1 MSLSQASL
9 AFLVQM
15 AFGSMLTFVV
25 NDRAALGP
33 KYFKFS
39 GWILAGLYGLALTFV
54 LPLLG
59 ADDATAQQTSLAFC
73 VIIALLGMVAFSSI
87 SGWDR
92 PRLESALLFTSLA
105 AGGVAVWAA
114 SIHWQQ
120 AAGIDLA
127 GGEHALVIGG
137 AFGSALVLGFST
149 WGMTLGH
156 FYLVDQ
162 GLDIAHL
169 RKLVAPLPYMLG
181 GKALLS
187 GAALWLMWDR
197 VLGGAGSLTNLI
209 DYHPDRML
217 DVVNVW
223 ARIPV
228 GLLVPLGMALM
239 TMVTV
244 RMRKTQPAT
253 GILYAMCTTVY
264 LGDLMGKML
273 EGATGVPL

>member
-1 MSLSQASL
+1 MALGSL
-9 AFLVQM
+9 
-15 AFGSMLTFVV
+15 LTFVV
-25 NDRAALGP
+25 NDRAAIGP

-59 ADDATAQQTSLAFC
+59 ATDATPTQ
-73 VIIALLGMVAFSSI
+73 ALLGWSVAAALVSVLAFSSVA
-87 SGWDR
+87 GWDR
-92 PRLESALLFTSLA
+92 PGLERAFLWTSLVAGA
-105 AGGVAVWAA
+105 AAVLAA
-114 SIHWQQ
+114 SVHWQ
-120 AAGIDLA
+120 ASAGMQLS
-127 GGEHALVIGG
+127 GTETGLVIAG
-137 AFGSALVLGFST
+137 AFGSALVLGFTT

-162 GLDIAHL
+162 GLDIRHL
-169 RKLVAPLPYMLG
+169 ARLVRPLP
-181 GKALLS
+181 ALLLLKAAIS
-187 GAALWLMWDR
+187 GAALWFMWKR
-197 VLGGAGSLTNLI
+197 VLGGAASLGEVI
-209 DYHPDRML
+209 DYHPERML

-223 ARIPV
+223 TRIPV

-239 TMVTV
+239 TLVTV

-253 GILYAMCTTVY
+253 GILYAMCCTVY

>member
-59 ADDATAQQTSLAFC
+59 ADGASATQS
-73 VIIALLGMVAFSSI
+73 ALGWSVVAALVGMLAFSSV

-92 PRLESALLFTSLA
+92 PRLESALLWLSLA
-105 AGGVAVWAA
+105 AGAVAVWTSAV
-114 SIHWQQ
+114 HWHA
-120 AAGIDLA
+120 AAGMTLA
-127 GGEHALVIGG
+127 GDERGLVIAG
-137 AFGSALVLGFST
+137 AFGSALVLGFTT
-149 WGMTLGH
+149 WAMTLGH

-162 GLDIAHL
+162 GLDIRHL
-169 RKLVAPLPYMLG
+169 RRLVAPLPAMLL
-181 GKALLS
+181 GKAALS

-197 VLGGAGSLTNLI
+197 VLGGSRSLTEVVE
-209 DYHPDRML
+209 YHPERML

-228 GLLVPLGMALM
+228 GLLVPFGMALM

-244 RMRKTQPAT
+244 RMKKTQPAT